1 MEREYSD
8 TVNEFSISVGSIDAK
23 ELPELNDQEIDIVG
37 EKNIQKILVVDDQS
51 FNIKA
56 L

>member
-1 MEREYSD
+1 MEWGYSD
-8 TVNEFSISVGSIDAK
+8 TVNEFSISVDSIDAK
-23 ELPELNDQEIDIVG
+23 ELPELNDREIDIAG
-37 EKNIQKILVVDDQS
+37 EKNVKKILVVDDQS